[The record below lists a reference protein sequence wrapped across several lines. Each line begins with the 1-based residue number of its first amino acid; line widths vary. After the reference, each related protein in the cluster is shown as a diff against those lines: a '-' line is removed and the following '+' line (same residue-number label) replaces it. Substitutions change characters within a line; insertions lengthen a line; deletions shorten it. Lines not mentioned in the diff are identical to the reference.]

1 MLKVRIVAKKR
12 PSVLSRAR
20 PKGGW
25 MRRLVFGRLEGLD
38 GPLEGKV

>member
-1 MLKVRIVAKKR
+1 MLKAEIVAKKR

-38 GPLEGKV
+38 GPIARKV